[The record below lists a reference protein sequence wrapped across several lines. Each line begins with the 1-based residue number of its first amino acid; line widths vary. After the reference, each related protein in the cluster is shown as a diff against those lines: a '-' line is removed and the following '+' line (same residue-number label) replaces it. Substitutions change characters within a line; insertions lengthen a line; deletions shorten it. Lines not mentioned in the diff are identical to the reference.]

1 MRGICGPGSV
11 SQDHR
16 GINVTD
22 PNPQLT
28 LMRSQRGPRYL
39 FDWGLMVSIGRE
51 PHANTFSTGVL
62 LLDLNS
68 FNYIL
73 YSIMAYI
80 VTEPCDKCKYTD
92 CVEVCPVDC
101 FHEDE
106 TILYIDPE
114 ECIDCGA
121 CIPECPVE
129 AIFEEDDVP
138 EKWRH
143 YIHWLFSKT

>member
-1 MRGICGPGSV
+1 
-11 SQDHR
+11 
-16 GINVTD
+16 
-22 PNPQLT
+22 
-28 LMRSQRGPRYL
+28 
-39 FDWGLMVSIGRE
+39 
-51 PHANTFSTGVL
+51 
-62 LLDLNS
+62 
-68 FNYIL
+68 
-73 YSIMAYI
+73 MAYI

-129 AIFEEDDVP
+129 AIFEEEDVP
-138 EKWRH
+138 EEWQH
-143 YIHWLFSKT
+143 YIKINAEKSQTLPVIIEKKEPLAKD